1 MGCGDERNQGRLKI
15 AVSLNG
21 VLDIAEVAETSGL
34 APSALRFYEKKGLL
48 SSSGRNGLRRTYEPE
63 VLPRLV
69 LINCARRAGF
79 SIAEISRFLVA
90 TPGDAALRATVA
102 EKTKVLDED
111 IARLQR
117 MRDSLEHAAT
127 CTHEPLV
134 ECPDFKRMLAP

>member
-1 MGCGDERNQGRLKI
+1 M
-15 AVSLNG
+15 
-21 VLDIAEVAETSGL
+21 LDIAEVAGRTGL

-63 VLPRLV
+63 VLERLE

-90 TPGDAALRATVA
+90 TPGDTALRARIT
-102 EKTKVLDED
+102 EKISALDED
-111 IARLQR
+111 LARLRR
-117 MRDSLEHAAT
+117 MRDSLEHAST

-134 ECPDFKRMLAP
+134 QCPEFKRALRTGP